1 MKPTTRQV
9 NAMYNAYVTNRRRR
23 KRRLAAQA

>member
-1 MKPTTRQV
+1 MKPSTKQF

-23 KRRLAAQA
+23 KRRLAQQA